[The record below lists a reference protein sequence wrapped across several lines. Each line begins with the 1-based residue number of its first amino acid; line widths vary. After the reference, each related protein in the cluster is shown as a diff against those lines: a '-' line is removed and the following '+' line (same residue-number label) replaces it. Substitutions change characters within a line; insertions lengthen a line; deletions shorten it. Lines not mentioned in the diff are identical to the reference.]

1 MADENPASDPRS
13 GDVGPGARAQYP
25 PPSVPALPPPQ
36 PYPGYPS
43 YVVGAQTY
51 PPGAVYV
58 QPATPKTSPAA
69 IIAVILAVLSFVQCP
84 VVLAV
89 VALVLARSA
98 ETDIA
103 ASNGWVTGA
112 GLARGARIAAWI
124 NIGLSIALGV
134 GLLLLMIIAPS
145 LGPSTT
151 VSGV

>member
-1 MADENPASDPRS
+1 MADENPASDPPR
-13 GDVGPGARAQYP
+13 GDLGPGASVQYP

-43 YVVGAQTY
+43 YVVGAQAY

-69 IIAVILAVLSFVQCP
+69 IIAVVLAVLSFLQCP

-124 NIGLSIALGV
+124 NIGLSIALGI
-134 GLLLLMIIAPS
+134 GLLVLMILAPGMS
-145 LGPSTT
+145 PSTT
-151 VSGV
+151 TSGV